1 MIMKRFITLIIMV
14 LLVIPAAIA
23 KDRKKLY
30 SEYSGRPGVSAV
42 YISPAMFKLIRS
54 IPDVQINDQ
63 DVNLSSIISS
73 LEGMYIL
80 STDSRDISYQ
90 LRRDVEKE
98 LTSGRY
104 EMLMEAVEGKETTRI
119 FMLND
124 GNRIS
129 DLILLSKDGDS
140 TSFISITGQMS
151 MDEVSKM
158 IK

>member
-104 EMLMEAVEGKETTRI
+104 EMLMEAVEGQETTRI

>member
-1 MIMKRFITLIIMV
+1 MKRFITLIIMV

-104 EMLMEAVEGKETTRI
+104 EMLMEAVEGQETTRI

>member
-1 MIMKRFITLIIMV
+1 MQRFITLIIMA
-14 LLVIPAAIA
+14 LLVIPAANG

-30 SEYSGRPGVSAV
+30 SEYSGRPGVSAI
-42 YISPAMFKLIRS
+42 YISPAMFKLIKS
-54 IPDVQINDQ
+54 IPDVQINDEE
-63 DVNLSSIISS
+63 VNLSGVIRS

-80 STDSRDISYQ
+80 STDDREISDQ
-90 LRRDVEKE
+90 LRKDVEKE

-124 GNRIS
+124 GKNIS
-129 DLILLSKDGDS
+129 DLILLSKNGNS
-140 TSFISITGQMS
+140 TSFISITGQMPT
-151 MDEVSKM
+151 DEVSKM